1 MSLKLGRW
9 MQNNSSYINTD
20 LLVNEFDEEFICYT
34 SYPVVYVCKLDQQVL
49 GMGFKLYLT
58 LISSLL

>member
-1 MSLKLGRW
+1 
-9 MQNNSSYINTD
+9 MQNNLSYINTD

-34 SYPVVYVCKLDQQVL
+34 SYPMVYVCKLDQQVL